1 MRFVLF
7 TYPDPDYAE
16 RWTALSAAER
26 AEEVDEH
33 NAWFAK
39 YGERIRG
46 GANLAFPKVIR
57 TVRRRAGEPVTT
69 DGPFVE
75 TKEILGGVIIVDVD
89 GWEEA
94 TAMAAEWPS
103 LNQGPGAGVQVEAV
117 IDHAGDA

>member
-7 TYPDPDYAE
+7 TYPDPDYAA
-16 RWTALSAAER
+16 RWTSLSDEVRAAEL
-26 AEEVDEH
+26 DEH

-39 YGERIRG
+39 YGDRIRG
-46 GANLAFPKVIR
+46 GADLAWPKVVR
-57 TVRRRAGEPVTT
+57 TVRRRRGDPVVT

-75 TKEILGGVIIVDVD
+75 GKELLGGLIIVEVD
-89 GWEEA
+89 TMEEA

-117 IDHAGDA
+117 AEH